1 MNAVRCVSP
10 FFNPGYGQGAKM
22 ITNDQFMQIS
32 NFTQKYLKDTAAGS
46 KQEWLK
52 DFPRA
57 AEHRWQ
63 HTLNVLHN
71 AELILAGERATD
83 DVKGV
88 VRVAAIL
95 HDISMF
101 VCDHEIHGRIS
112 AEIAEKYLLEE
123 GYPNDFVAKVTRAI
137 AEHGTDLG
145 PLSPEEQGKLFSW
158 EGKVVLEADILDKLG
173 ASTVTDTL
181 LVLGGRNRL
190 GFECRR
196 ELFDG
201 RAMQRAAFFKD
212 YIWTETGKS
221 MAAQRF
227 NFFLK
232 FLDQLEQ
239 EVVESSV
246 PS

>member
-1 MNAVRCVSP
+1 ML
-10 FFNPGYGQGAKM
+10 
-22 ITNDQFMQIS
+22 THDQFIQIC
-32 NFTQKYLKDTAAGS
+32 NFTQRYLEETAARS
-46 KQEWLK
+46 EQEWLK
-52 DFPRA
+52 SFPRA

-71 AELILAGERATD
+71 AETILAGEGATE
-83 DVKGV
+83 DVKEI
-88 VRVAAIL
+88 VRVAVIL

-101 VCDHEIHGRIS
+101 VCDHEIHGRVS

-123 GYPNDFVAKVTRAI
+123 GYPKDFVAKVARAV

-173 ASTVTDTL
+173 ASTITDTL
-181 LVLGGRNRL
+181 LSLGRQHQL

-196 ELFDG
+196 ELANG

-212 YIWTETGKS
+212 YIWTETGRS

-227 NFFLK
+227 GFFLK

-239 EVVESSV
+239 EVIDNSM
-246 PS
+246 PA